1 VPSGDPDLEV
11 GAREGI
17 LASLASPCRPFY
29 GSAMQRTIEP
39 TGSGPSVS
47 ASFRP
52 KLRLFADL
60 PLAAGTALESSP
72 GQSHYL
78 LTVMR
83 LGEGDPVALFNG
95 QDGEW
100 LGMIEAVQRRRCRVA
115 VLECLRPQQP
125 EPGPALLFAPLKRS
139 RLELL
144 VEKATELGVGSLQP
158 VICRRSVV
166 DRVNRTRLQSVAIE
180 AAEQCGRLT
189 LPDLAWPLELSEC
202 LASRAPGERLY
213 FGDETGGGLPILD
226 ALGRFGRGDLLIGPE
241 GGFAPEELADLQ
253 EQADAVGLSLGSRI
267 LRAETAAIAALA
279 CWQAAFGAGQDAA

>member
-1 VPSGDPDLEV
+1 MHRTIDPPDPSPS
-11 GAREGI
+11 AI
-17 LASLASPCRPFY
+17 ASL
-29 GSAMQRTIEP
+29 
-39 TGSGPSVS
+39 
-47 ASFRP
+47 RP

-60 PLAAGTALESSP
+60 PLAAGTVLEPSP

-83 LGEGDPVALFNG
+83 LGERDPVALFNG
-95 QDGEW
+95 EDGEW
-100 LGMIEAVQRRRCRVA
+100 LGVIEGVQRRRCRVA
-115 VLECLRPQQP
+115 VTECLRPQQP
-125 EPGPALLFAPLKRS
+125 EPGPALLFAPLKRA

-189 LPDLAWPLELSEC
+189 VPELGWPLDLGEC
-202 LASRAPGERLY
+202 VASRPDGQRLY

-226 ALGRFGRGDLLIGPE
+226 ALGRFGPGDLLIGPE
-241 GGFAPEELADLQ
+241 GGFAPEELTDLHGHP
-253 EQADAVGLSLGSRI
+253 DAVALSLGSRI
-267 LRAETAAIAALA
+267 LRAETAAIAGLA
-279 CWQAAFGAGQDAA
+279 CWQATFGAGAGQEAA

>member
-1 VPSGDPDLEV
+1 MHRTSDPSDPD
-11 GAREGI
+11 
-17 LASLASPCRPFY
+17 P
-29 GSAMQRTIEP
+29 SAT
-39 TGSGPSVS
+39 

-60 PLAAGTALESSP
+60 PLAGGTALEPSP

-83 LGEGDPVALFNG
+83 LAEGDRVALFNG

-100 LGMIEAVQRRRCRVA
+100 LGVIESVQRRRCRVA
-115 VLECLRPQQP
+115 VSERLRPQQP
-125 EPGPALLFAPLKRS
+125 EPGPTLLFAPLKRS

-144 VEKATELGVGSLQP
+144 VEKATELGVGNLQP

-166 DRVNRTRLQSVAIE
+166 DRVNRTRLLSVAIE

-189 LPDLAWPLELSEC
+189 LPELGWPLDLGEC
-202 LASRAPGERLY
+202 LASRPAGERLY

-226 ALGRFGRGDLLIGPE
+226 ALGRFGPGDLLIGPE
-241 GGFAPEELADLQ
+241 GGFAPEELADLHGQ
-253 EQADAVGLSLGSRI
+253 PDAVALSLGTRV
-267 LRAETAAIAALA
+267 LRAETAAIAGLA
-279 CWQAAFGAGQDAA
+279 CWQAAFGSGADQVVA

>member
-1 VPSGDPDLEV
+1 
-11 GAREGI
+11 
-17 LASLASPCRPFY
+17 
-29 GSAMQRTIEP
+29 MHRTIEP
-39 TGSGPSVS
+39 SDPDPSAN

-60 PLAAGTALESSP
+60 RLAAGTVLEPSP

-83 LGEGDPVALFNG
+83 LGEGNPVALFNG

-100 LGMIEAVQRRRCRVA
+100 LGVVEGVQRRRCRVA
-115 VLECLRPQQP
+115 VSELLRPQQP
-125 EPGPALLFAPLKRS
+125 EPGPTLLFAPLKRS

-166 DRVNRTRLQSVAIE
+166 DRVNHTRLLSVAIE

-189 LPDLAWPLELSEC
+189 LPELGWPLDLGDC
-202 LASRAPGERLY
+202 LANRPAGERLY

-226 ALGRFGRGDLLIGPE
+226 ALERFGPGDLLVGPE
-241 GGFAPEELADLQ
+241 GGFAPDELADLHAQ
-253 EQADAVGLSLGSRI
+253 PDAVALSLGARI
-267 LRAETAAIAALA
+267 LRAETAAIAGLA
-279 CWQAAFGAGQDAA
+279 CWQAAFGAGAGQEAA